1 MKILMLG
8 WEYPPVIT
16 GGLGTATEGLINGL
30 ITIGHQV
37 TLVLPSY
44 PYKIKTKY
52 LKVVSPENPFTLE
65 NEVTNIKNDNFIEK
79 ETSFLN
85 TSLNETYNEISDII
99 EKKYTQNKISHYNYN
114 IQNKELSTEE
124 KNIIKVKLVEYQE
137 YIRNLNS
144 SEKITSTVKKYFE
157 FTNLNYVNE
166 KCYILGLLAINI
178 LEKDPDYQVIHAH
191 DWMTFTAAKMIKEI
205 YNIPLVVHIHSTEID
220 RAGELDNNKQILMIE
235 QFGIQLSDL
244 VITVSEF
251 TKNLIVEKFKTPA
264 NKIKVVYNAS
274 NNQHKSQEDNNLL
287 TDALSVPTKTPPTEK
302 TPIVT
307 FIGRITFQKGP
318 SYFVTAAEKVIKQNP
333 NIIFKVVGTGDLLP
347 AMKQLTWELGI
358 DKYFQFEGF
367 LNAAGVQK
375 SLQTS
380 DIFIMPSVSEPFGIV
395 ALEAI
400 AQNIPVI
407 ISKQSGV
414 SEVLNHALKVDFWDT
429 ELMADRILSLLKYK
443 PIRAE
448 MIQNSLKDLDNRT
461 WLNSAKILLDAYK
474 EIN

>member
-30 ITIGHQV
+30 ITIGHTV

-44 PYKIKTKY
+44 PYKINTKK
-52 LKVVSPENPFTLE
+52 LKVVSPENPYKMDSEIGQQKTQTTPPNNLILQ
-65 NEVTNIKNDNFIEK
+65 NI
-79 ETSFLN
+79 
-85 TSLNETYNEISDII
+85 SLNETYNEITEIV
-99 EKKYTQNKISHYNYN
+99 EKKYTHNKISHYNYN
-114 IQNKELSTEE
+114 IESKELSSEE
-124 KNIIKVKLVEYQE
+124 KNIIKIKLTEYQE
-137 YIRNLNS
+137 YLQNLNS
-144 SEKITSTVKKYFE
+144 SEKNYFSSKKHFE

-166 KCYILGLLAINI
+166 KCYLLGLLAISI

-191 DWMTFTAAKMIKEI
+191 DWMTFTAANMLKEI
-205 YNIPLVVHIHSTEID
+205 YDIPLVVHIHSTEID

-235 QFGIQLSDL
+235 KSGIQLSDL

-251 TKNLIVEKFKTPA
+251 TKNLIVEKFQTPA

-274 NNQHKSQEDNNLL
+274 NNQHKMQSDNYSSLEDKPSPAKETVL
-287 TDALSVPTKTPPTEK
+287 EK

-367 LNAAGVQK
+367 LNATGVQQ
-375 SLQTS
+375 SLQNS

-448 MIQNSLKDLDNRT
+448 MVQNSLKDLDNRT